1 MSAVREEIPND
12 TALDL
17 ADEVE
22 FFEPPPKVLQDT
34 IQWSTDIDLS
44 FSPHVHPRR
53 SVVSPREFKDQ
64 EYLDDPSRSHG
75 GLLDSQTQGNKSLID
90 DEEQRRQIIQRM
102 QLRGEDRI

>member
-1 MSAVREEIPND
+1 VSAVREEIPSE

-34 IQWSTDIDLS
+34 IQWSTDIE

-64 EYLDDPSRSHG
+64 EYLDDPSRRNGS
-75 GLLDSQTQGNKSLID
+75 LLDSQTQENKRLID